1 MRLLILLGLLLA
13 AAPLAA
19 QDAEREVLG
28 VVKQL
33 FDGMRGRDTA
43 KMRAQ
48 LHPDARMASPSLRNG
63 TVSVTVESPDRWL
76 ASVAGATAGMLDERI
91 TSAMVKVDG
100 ALASV
105 WASYTFYLGEK
116 LSHCGV
122 DAFHLV
128 RLPAGWRIID
138 LADTRRRENCPTGPD
153 SLGPPPEEGSLR
165 L

>member
-1 MRLLILLGLLLA
+1 MRWLVLLGLSLS

-28 VVKQL
+28 VVRQL
-33 FDGMRGRDTA
+33 FDGMRARDTA

-48 LHPDARMASPSLRNG
+48 LHPDARLASPSIRNG

-76 ASVAGATAGMLDERI
+76 ASVAGSTAGKLDERI
-91 TSAMVKVDG
+91 TSATVKVDG

-122 DAFHLV
+122 DALHLV
-128 RLPAGWRIID
+128 RLPAGWRIVD
-138 LADTRRRENCPTGPD
+138 LADTRRRENCPIGPD
-153 SLGPPPEEGSLR
+153 SLSTSPE
-165 L
+165 